1 MSVMK
6 SGFQQS
12 PLELIGDVQEKPT
25 EEMTEAGRSKESPPL
40 KNDTDM
46 VW

>member
-1 MSVMK
+1 MSVIK
-6 SGFQQS
+6 CGFQQS

-25 EEMTEAGRSKESPPL
+25 EEMTEAGQSRESPPL